1 MTPISS
7 TEKIGK
13 RIRGNNEVIGK
24 GNASEKKQIPINK
37 KTTNVTFPL
46 KVYPVGC
53 GKNKIEKKT
62 KRPK

>member
-24 GNASEKKQIPINK
+24 GNASVAHQIPINK
-37 KTTNVTFPL
+37 KTANVTCPL
-46 KVYPVGC
+46 KVNPGGC